1 MIGNILGALVLALV
15 GLALLT
21 VGYRWFRLLLP
32 IWAFFVGTGAVTAL
46 MSGIFGQSAF
56 VTALACVPAVLVGLV
71 FAVLS
76 YVWWS
81 LAVLFWAGT
90 VGYVLFAGLLS
101 ALGINGW
108 LILFL
113 AGAAGAVLF
122 VIIGMRAELRKFLPI
137 FLTAGAGATL
147 LLTAVLVLFG
157 RPVEEL
163 NWGTVYGPLSSGAS
177 GSFLAIVI
185 WIVLTGV
192 GIGIQTAMNKSLE
205 VDMARYEAQRMGG
218 AM

>member
-1 MIGNILGALVLALV
+1 
-15 GLALLT
+15 
-21 VGYRWFRLLLP
+21 
-32 IWAFFVGTGAVTAL
+32 
-46 MSGIFGQSAF
+46 
-56 VTALACVPAVLVGLV
+56 
-71 FAVLS
+71 VLS